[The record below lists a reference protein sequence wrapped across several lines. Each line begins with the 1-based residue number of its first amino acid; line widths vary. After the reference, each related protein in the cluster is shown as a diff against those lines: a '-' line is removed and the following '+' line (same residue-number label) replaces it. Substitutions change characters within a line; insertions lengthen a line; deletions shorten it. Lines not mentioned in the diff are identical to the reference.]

1 MTDLDG
7 VTLIEEVSSLR
18 NLFGILRKFVAC
30 RLPDEFDLS
39 PLPELALRLRARRSS
54 YEGFFLACALGARP
68 YICSL
73 SARLGALS

>member
-18 NLFGILRKFVAC
+18 NLFGILRKFVVC

-39 PLPELALRLRARRSS
+39 PLPELALRLRAR
-54 YEGFFLACALGARP
+54 
-68 YICSL
+68 
-73 SARLGALS
+73 